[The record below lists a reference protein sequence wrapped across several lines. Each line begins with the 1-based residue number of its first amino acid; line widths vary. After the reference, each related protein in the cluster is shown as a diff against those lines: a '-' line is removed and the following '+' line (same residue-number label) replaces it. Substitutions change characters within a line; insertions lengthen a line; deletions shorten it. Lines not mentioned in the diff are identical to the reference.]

1 MRCFG
6 KFLIIFVNNGNLF
19 LSLNDMIYKGI
30 TFSVSHFKIYF
41 ERIHFEI
48 FQVLFTLI
56 ITSLCLIDRK
66 PLQALYIFISK
77 GGIYYERNFWN

>member
-1 MRCFG
+1 MG
-6 KFLIIFVNNGNLF
+6 K
-19 LSLNDMIYKGI
+19 
-30 TFSVSHFKIYF
+30 
-41 ERIHFEI
+41 I

-56 ITSLCLIDRK
+56 ITSLIDLK